1 MKRPY
6 LLPALLLLQTS
17 LLFSQESVSVSR
29 KEFNT
34 GKPGFD
40 AAWRHVKDGNSFYSK
55 GGIWYS
61 QALDEYKLGYGY
73 NKLNAALNYKMGVS
87 ALFSDRKEEAAEYL
101 ITAYGLNN
109 NVSDDILL
117 LTGRALIYRSRY
129 AEAEE
134 KLKAWLD
141 SGSKRS
147 RSDIAFA
154 NRLLD
159 ECRSAAIIA
168 KDTLRVEIKN
178 ASGNINSNA
187 DDYSIVLTADGK
199 KMFFASRRPVKPK
212 ESSHY
217 KDTKYNENIFVS
229 ENVGG
234 NWSVAMLAGKKLNT
248 DLCETPLYIDKSG
261 ELLYVYKGYE
271 GNGDIMVSE
280 FRKGEWKEP
289 QPEKFGINSDKPE
302 TSLSIAPSGNEIAF
316 VSDRGKKGLGGKDIY
331 FIHRKGKKWSKP
343 VNAGDSLNSASDE
356 ESVCYSR
363 GGDTL
368 WFSSMGHNTLGG
380 FDIFYSVRNS
390 DGGWKKAVNAG
401 YPLNT
406 QWDDMFYVPS
416 PVKDSIFYFASNRE
430 GGMGGLDI
438 YIGRILPAP
447 PVPKIVANV
456 PRTDVTPKHDTIL
469 IHDTVQVVKQ
479 NLPVQKA
486 EHDTVVVRDTVVVMK
501 EVQAVVPKEK
511 DLFLTGK
518 ITDSDNGSA
527 IIARIDVIDP
537 DAGGVIATTASSD
550 GDGSYSVKLT
560 GKKSYTIDIRATG
573 YLSDIKK
580 ITIPGTFTD
589 EYLTLNEKLS
599 RAKVGKKVVMK
610 NIFFELGKS
619 VLTTSSFD
627 ELDRLVKVLEDNPG
641 MKIEISGHTDNSGSQ
656 IVNAKLSTERARAVV
671 DYIVKKGID
680 RARLSY
686 VGYGADQPVAD
697 NSTAAGRSKNRR
709 VEFKILEF

>member
-1 MKRPY
+1 
-6 LLPALLLLQTS
+6 
-17 LLFSQESVSVSR
+17 
-29 KEFNT
+29 
-34 GKPGFD
+34 
-40 AAWRHVKDGNSFYSK
+40 
-55 GGIWYS
+55 
-61 QALDEYKLGYGY
+61 
-73 NKLNAALNYKMGVS
+73 
-87 ALFSDRKEEAAEYL
+87 
-101 ITAYGLNN
+101 
-109 NVSDDILL
+109 
-117 LTGRALIYRSRY
+117 
-129 AEAEE
+129 
-134 KLKAWLD
+134 
-141 SGSKRS
+141 
-147 RSDIAFA
+147 
-154 NRLLD
+154 
-159 ECRSAAIIA
+159 
-168 KDTLRVEIKN
+168 
-178 ASGNINSNA
+178 
-187 DDYSIVLTADGK
+187 
-199 KMFFASRRPVKPK
+199 
-212 ESSHY
+212 
-217 KDTKYNENIFVS
+217 
-229 ENVGG
+229 
-234 NWSVAMLAGKKLNT
+234 
-248 DLCETPLYIDKSG
+248 
-261 ELLYVYKGYE
+261 
-271 GNGDIMVSE
+271 
-280 FRKGEWKEP
+280 
-289 QPEKFGINSDKPE
+289 
-302 TSLSIAPSGNEIAF
+302 
-316 VSDRGKKGLGGKDIY
+316 
-331 FIHRKGKKWSKP
+331 
-343 VNAGDSLNSASDE
+343 
-356 ESVCYSR
+356 
-363 GGDTL
+363 
-368 WFSSMGHNTLGG
+368 
-380 FDIFYSVRNS
+380 
-390 DGGWKKAVNAG
+390 
-401 YPLNT
+401 
-406 QWDDMFYVPS
+406 
-416 PVKDSIFYFASNRE
+416 
-430 GGMGGLDI
+430 
-438 YIGRILPAP
+438 
-447 PVPKIVANV
+447 
-456 PRTDVTPKHDTIL
+456 
-469 IHDTVQVVKQ
+469 VKQ